1 MNWTRVY
8 RTLSCC
14 GTTYDRDHRTECPE
28 RGLVA
33 LAAMPCE
40 ITADG
45 WCRSHSTGAGPAYC
59 STTPTTPDEGT
70 DPMTS
75 HEEAGL

>member
-1 MNWTRVY
+1 MKWNGYKTRI
-8 RTLSCC
+8 CC
-14 GTTYDRDHRTECPE
+14 GTTYDCHHRNDCTV
-28 RGLVA
+28 RGDEA
-33 LAAMPCE
+33 RAAMPCE

-59 STTPTTPDEGT
+59 ATTPTTPDEGT

-75 HEEAGL
+75 HEEAGA